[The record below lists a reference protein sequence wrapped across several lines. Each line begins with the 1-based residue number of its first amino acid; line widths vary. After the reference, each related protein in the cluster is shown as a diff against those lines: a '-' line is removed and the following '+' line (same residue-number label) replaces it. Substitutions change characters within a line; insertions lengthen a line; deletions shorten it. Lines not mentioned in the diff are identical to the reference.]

1 MFPKLDTPIP
11 YIKVK
16 RKDLIRAHKLK
27 KHEAQE
33 YVDLVNKLNDYIK
46 RNPHRLAYIRER
58 YPKSDPRHAE
68 LIYKMDMQ
76 IAASDEY
83 IDKQFPENQRLF
95 NKLVKATKR
104 SIKLTDP
111 KTYKDKKGKMTS
123 YKKLLR
129 VDYVISEYSPEE
141 RDVKNRKIG
150 YGGKKKSA
158 GRFFKKSKKKSMDDI
173 LKDKMAVLDN
183 EMKKTMPDQ

>member
-1 MFPKLDTPIP
+1 MS
-11 YIKVK
+11 
-16 RKDLIRAHKLK
+16 
-27 KHEAQE
+27 KH
-33 YVDLVNKLNDYIK
+33 
-46 RNPHRLAYIRER
+46 
-58 YPKSDPRHAE
+58 
-68 LIYKMDMQ
+68 
-76 IAASDEY
+76 
-83 IDKQFPENQRLF
+83 FPENEKLF
-95 NKLVKATKR
+95 NRVVKATQR
-104 SIKLTDP
+104 SITLTDP